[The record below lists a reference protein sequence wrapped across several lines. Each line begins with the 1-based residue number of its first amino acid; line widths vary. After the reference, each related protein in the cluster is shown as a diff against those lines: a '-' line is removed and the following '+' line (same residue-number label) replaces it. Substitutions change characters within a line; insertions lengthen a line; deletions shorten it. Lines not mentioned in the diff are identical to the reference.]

1 MKKVKFRVRLR
12 RKNIQRSG
20 LWGCS
25 FTTMPIQDFIVG
37 LLNFTPISIRD
48 LSIVKLVEL
57 PYCPLEYDIVI
68 KAKNKKE
75 EITTYLAALMGAREE
90 IYKYFEIIKI
100 Y

>member
-1 MKKVKFRVRLR
+1 MKKVKIRVRLR

-25 FTTMPIQDFIVG
+25 FTTMPIQDFIFG
-37 LLNFTPISIRD
+37 LLNFTPKSIRD
-48 LSIVKLVEL
+48 LSIVKLVEF

-75 EITTYLAALMGAREE
+75 EITTYLAALMSAREE
-90 IYKYFEIIKI
+90 IYKYFEIVKI